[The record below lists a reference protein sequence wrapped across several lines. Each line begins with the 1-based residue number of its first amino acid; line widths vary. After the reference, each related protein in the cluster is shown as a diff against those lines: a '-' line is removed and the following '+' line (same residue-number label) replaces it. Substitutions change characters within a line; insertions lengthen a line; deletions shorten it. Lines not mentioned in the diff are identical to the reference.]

1 MNTDTKKSVEFQLL
15 LTPRI
20 EALAL
25 PFDQKSATRNPR
37 QYKPIRRVVLCSA
50 GIFPKKGI
58 RHTAEQVRPNKQNT
72 YIPRASSLL
81 CSVVERNVCEI
92 SMLQNTA

>member
-50 GIFPKKGI
+50 GIFPKREYAIQPNRYDPISRILTFRG
-58 RHTAEQVRPNKQNT
+58 RHRCYV
-72 YIPRASSLL
+72 L
-81 CSVVERNVCEI
+81 
-92 SMLQNTA
+92 